1 MSKIAI
7 SGNDIPI
14 WDGARTTFKK
24 HQHLVFA
31 KALRSDPTTIGGLL
45 GDIADDESYRLL
57 TKLSQSFVAA
67 IIVRVHSK
75 FNSPN

>member
-1 MSKIAI
+1 MSHISI
-7 SGNDIPI
+7 SGDDIPI
-14 WDGARTTFKK
+14 WNGDHTTFKK
-24 HQHLVFA
+24 HQHSVFA

-57 TKLSQSFVAA
+57 TKSSQSFVAA